1 MKISFSLFTPFQLI
15 VSTQQVKEQIITR
28 DWEREGDDN
37 RLFRIMGKDQ
47 DSLYLLKSGEL
58 TRIVDYT
65 TGHAERIILSKKDL
79 LNVIF
84 NTNRIPYFHISIL
97 FEIKYK

>member
-65 TGHAERIILSKKDL
+65 TGHAERIILSKK
-79 LNVIF
+79 
-84 NTNRIPYFHISIL
+84 TC
-97 FEIKYK
+97 